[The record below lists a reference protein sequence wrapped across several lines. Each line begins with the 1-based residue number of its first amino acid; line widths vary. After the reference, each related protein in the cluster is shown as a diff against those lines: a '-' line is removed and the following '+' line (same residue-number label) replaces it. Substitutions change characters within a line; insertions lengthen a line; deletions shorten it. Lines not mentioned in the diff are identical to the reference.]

1 MSTFHKASLSGLRVF
16 QVSENGEQIMEG
28 SGLSLLQLSEHSAW
42 LDKCLLGPFKVPA
55 YHRLGAT
62 SALLPWINEDFGSD
76 QPHEWLK
83 STALNGIW
91 IIATYSELGS
101 DDNDSPAL
109 GLYFFEEQAHVW
121 ARLNEE
127 GQLINGFLLDKPL
140 RACLIFKIEEREG
153 YKVQLYD
160 RLPRSPE
167 GEFWKSEILKAEPRQ
182 DPFHQTA
189 QFMEVTRSFVKEEF
203 PQQFEA
209 DKTDQAD
216 FMNRTLAYMKAH
228 ETLSP
233 DDFAREVFRQPEVTE
248 AFERFAQQKQ
258 MNIKDEF
265 TISDHAVRKEQRV
278 YKSVLK
284 LDKNFHI
291 YIHGDRQLIKKG
303 YDEEKGLHF
312 YQVYFKEEQ

>member
-1 MSTFHKASLSGLRVF
+1 MFQKASLSGLRVF
-16 QVSENGEQIMEG
+16 QVSEGGAHIEEG
-28 SGLSLLQLSEHSAW
+28 SALSLLQLVEHEEW

-55 YHRLGAT
+55 YHKLRAA
-62 SALLPWINEDFGSD
+62 SALLPWLSIDFGNT
-76 QPHEWLK
+76 QPHAWLR
-83 STALNGIW
+83 STALDGIW
-91 IIATYSELGS
+91 IIARYAELGTEEEPL
-101 DDNDSPAL
+101 PAL

-121 ARLNEE
+121 A
-127 GQLINGFLLDKPL
+127 QINDESRFVNGYLLEKPI
-140 RACLIFKIEEREG
+140 RACLIFQTQENDG

-167 GEFWKSEILKAEPRQ
+167 GEFWKTELVQAEPRQ

-203 PQQFEA
+203 PQQFDA

-233 DDFAREVFRQPEVTE
+233 DDFAKEVFRQPEVTE

-258 MNIKDEF
+258 MNIRDEF
-265 TISDHAVRKEQRV
+265 TISEHAVRKEQRV

-303 YDEEKGLHF
+303 YDEEKGLHY